1 MIITRKLFDEFRK
14 TKFDNLEQE
23 KLASTNLVEVCTKA
37 AGTQLV
43 KNEEFQENNSQGWA
57 KSGRAFYRVD
67 DIRKELTPAFYVATL
82 TMTGPILIPFQVTND
97 DILDLPGE
105 KTEDII
111 KRANEFWDLAD
122 NFKALN
128 FTHKRG
134 MILKG
139 QPGTGKSIVAFKVGR
154 DLIQK
159 RAGIVIYPTSP
170 YAMEENARNIRE
182 VEPNKSILNT
192 IEDIDMM
199 VGMYGERTLTAFLDG
214 ESSISGI
221 LTLGITNDDRILSSR
236 LTARPSRFDVIE
248 TVGVMGKEARIS
260 FLQQKATTLTEE
272 QVNLWAEKTEDYT
285 VPMLKELMIMVLAY
299 CYPLEDSVAKINKTF
314 KSAIIDL

>member
-1 MIITRKLFDEFRK
+1 MQIKSFENFKSFDSFTDTLKSLQPK
-14 TKFDNLEQE
+14 TKVTSLEE
-23 KLASTNLVEVCTKA
+23 AKA
-37 AGTQLV
+37 AGTQLI
-43 KNEEFQENNSQGWA
+43 KNLDFNEESSQGWA
-57 KSGRAFYRVD
+57 KHGRVFSRVD
-67 DIRKELTPAFYVATL
+67 DIRKELPPGFYVATYS
-82 TMTGPILIPFQVTND
+82 MSGPILIPFSVTND
-97 DILDLPGE
+97 DILELPGE

-111 KRANEFWDLAD
+111 KRADEFFNLKD

-134 MILKG
+134 MLIKG

-170 YAMEENARNIRE
+170 YAMEDCARDIRE

-199 VGMYGERTLTAFLDG
+199 VGMYGERKLTAFLDG
-214 ESSISGI
+214 ESSI

-272 QVNLWAEKTEDYT
+272 QINLWVEKTEDYT
-285 VPMLKELMIMVLAY
+285 VPMLKELMILVLAY
-299 CYPLEDSVAKINKTF
+299 CYPLDSSVDKINKTF
-314 KSAIIDL
+314 KSKITDV

>member
-1 MIITRKLFDEFRK
+1 MYITKEVFDEFRK
-14 TKFDNLEQE
+14 TKFSSKSEAAE
-23 KLASTNLVEVCTKA
+23 AGTNLIEFLSKG

-43 KNEEFQENNSQGWA
+43 KNEGFLESASEGWA
-57 KSGRAFYRVD
+57 GIGRGFTRAM
-67 DIRKELTPAFYVATL
+67 DIRKELTPGYYVATL
-82 TMTGPILIPFQVTND
+82 TMRGPMLVPFQVTND

-111 KRANEFWDLAD
+111 KRADEFWDLED
-122 NFKALN
+122 SFKALN
-128 FTHKRG
+128 FIHKRG
-134 MILKG
+134 ILIKG
-139 QPGTGKSIVAFKVGR
+139 QPGCGKSIVAFKVGR
-154 DLIQK
+154 NLIQK

-170 YAMEENARNIRE
+170 YSMEDCARDIRE
-182 VEPNKSILNT
+182 VEPNKKILNV

-214 ESSISGI
+214 ETSIDKI

-248 TVGVMGKEARIS
+248 TVGVLTAEARKS
-260 FLQQKATTLTEE
+260 FLEQKATSLTPE
-272 QVNLWAEKTEDYT
+272 QIDLWVSKTEDYT

-299 CYPLEDSVAKINKTF
+299 CCPLDSSVEKINKTF
-314 KSAIIDL
+314 KSRIADV